1 MSLFT
6 PLTKRFYSFV
16 ALSIN
21 LIKGII
27 NINKKKIKRVE
38 KLKEI
43 IVEYLIFLL
52 CVMELYRVRS
62 LKWLYDKFCKSETDL
77 LLEEGRLI
85 AKSSERKLETLY
97 LKKTAISKLKMPQNK
112 ECILLVR
119 RISEAENKIKNS
131 ITLAVPIQKGNE
143 EIGNENNSL
152 KNN

>member
-85 AKSSERKLETLY
+85 AKSLERKLET
-97 LKKTAISKLKMPQNK
+97 ISKLKMSQDK

>member
-85 AKSSERKLETLY
+85 AKSLERKLET
-97 LKKTAISKLKMPQNK
+97 ISKLKMSQNQ

>member
-43 IVEYLIFLL
+43 IVECLIFLL

-77 LLEEGRLI
+77 LLEEGRLT
-85 AKSSERKLETLY
+85 ERKLET
-97 LKKTAISKLKMPQNK
+97 ISKLKMSQDK

>member
-77 LLEEGRLI
+77 LLEEGRLT
-85 AKSSERKLETLY
+85 ERKLET
-97 LKKTAISKLKMPQNK
+97 ISKLKMSQDK

>member
-21 LIKGII
+21 LIKGMI

-85 AKSSERKLETLY
+85 AKSLERKLEI
-97 LKKTAISKLKMPQNK
+97 ISKLKMSQNK

>member
-43 IVEYLIFLL
+43 IVEDLIFLL

-85 AKSSERKLETLY
+85 AKSLERKLEI
-97 LKKTAISKLKMPQNK
+97 ISKLKMSQNK

>member
-43 IVEYLIFLL
+43 IGEYLIFLL

-85 AKSSERKLETLY
+85 AKSSERKLET
-97 LKKTAISKLKMPQNK
+97 ISKLKMSQNK
-112 ECILLVR
+112 ECILLVK

-131 ITLAVPIQKGNE
+131 ITLEVPIQKGNE

>member
-1 MSLFT
+1 
-6 PLTKRFYSFV
+6 
-16 ALSIN
+16 
-21 LIKGII
+21 
-27 NINKKKIKRVE
+27 
-38 KLKEI
+38 
-43 IVEYLIFLL
+43 
-52 CVMELYRVRS
+52 MELYRVRS

-85 AKSSERKLETLY
+85 AKSLERKLET
-97 LKKTAISKLKMPQNK
+97 ISKLKMSQNQ

-131 ITLAVPIQKGNE
+131 ITLEVPIQKGNE

>member
-43 IVEYLIFLL
+43 IVECLIFLL

-85 AKSSERKLETLY
+85 AKSLERKLET
-97 LKKTAISKLKMPQNK
+97 ISKLKMSQDK

>member
-85 AKSSERKLETLY
+85 AKSLERKLEI
-97 LKKTAISKLKMPQNK
+97 ISKLKMSQNK

>member
-43 IVEYLIFLL
+43 IVECLIFLL

-62 LKWLYDKFCKSETDL
+62 LKCLYDKFCKSETDL

-85 AKSSERKLETLY
+85 AKSLERKLET
-97 LKKTAISKLKMPQNK
+97 ISKLKISQDK

>member
-38 KLKEI
+38 KMKEI

-85 AKSSERKLETLY
+85 AKSSERKLET
-97 LKKTAISKLKMPQNK
+97 ISKLKISQDK

>member
-85 AKSSERKLETLY
+85 AKSLERKLEI
-97 LKKTAISKLKMPQNK
+97 ISKLKMSQNK
-112 ECILLVR
+112 ECILLVK

>member
-43 IVEYLIFLL
+43 IVECLIFLL

-85 AKSSERKLETLY
+85 AKSLERKLET
-97 LKKTAISKLKMPQNK
+97 ISKLKMSQNQ

>member
-6 PLTKRFYSFV
+6 PLTKIFYSFV

-85 AKSSERKLETLY
+85 AKSSERKLET
-97 LKKTAISKLKMPQNK
+97 ISKLKMSQNQ

-119 RISEAENKIKNS
+119 RISEAENKI
-131 ITLAVPIQKGNE
+131 
-143 EIGNENNSL
+143 
-152 KNN
+152 

>member
-1 MSLFT
+1 
-6 PLTKRFYSFV
+6 
-16 ALSIN
+16 
-21 LIKGII
+21 
-27 NINKKKIKRVE
+27 
-38 KLKEI
+38 
-43 IVEYLIFLL
+43 
-52 CVMELYRVRS
+52 MELYRVRS

-77 LLEEGRLI
+77 LLEEGRLT
-85 AKSSERKLETLY
+85 ERKLET
-97 LKKTAISKLKMPQNK
+97 ISKLKMSQNQ

>member
-77 LLEEGRLI
+77 LLEEGRLT
-85 AKSSERKLETLY
+85 ERKLET
-97 LKKTAISKLKMPQNK
+97 ISKLKMSQDQ